1 MATYTKLFPGA
12 PDSGKYA
19 FGDVVIDNTNT
30 VWTCVQAGLPGRWV
44 GSTGELPLTRVG
56 TGASSH
62 ATVVAEERG
71 VGNYHRT
78 VLTLTDT
85 PVAILDVNAY
95 GGLKIYDLPEGR
107 ILVLGVQ
114 ASLALAVPAP
124 QVRAST
130 INDSSTVDWALGTA
144 VASSAAL
151 AAAMVDLAPLVDE
164 AAFAASGNGYGA
176 VAKSQLAA
184 SAHFDGTTTPIDVF
198 LNFGFSD
205 ATDIDADSTIGV
217 AGTVQITWVQ
227 LGDL

>member
-44 GSTGELPLTRVG
+44 GSSGDLPLTRVG
-56 TGASSH
+56 TGASAH

-78 VLTLTDT
+78 VLTLTNT
-85 PVAILDVNAY
+85 PVAITEALSY
-95 GGLKIYDLPEGR
+95 GSLKLYDMPEGR
-107 ILVLGVQ
+107 LFILGVM

-130 INDSSTVDWALGTA
+130 INDNATIDWALGT
-144 VASSAAL
+144 VAASNVAL
-151 AAAMVDLAPLVDE
+151 TGTMVDLLPLRDE

-176 VAKSQLAA
+176 VVSGALAA
-184 SAHFDGTTTPIDVF
+184 AAQFDGTTTPVDVF
-198 LNFGFSD
+198 ANFGFSD
-205 ATDIDADSTIGV
+205 VLDIDADSTINLL
-217 AGTVQITWVQ
+217 GTVQITWVQ